1 MLHIFAIVAPVFGLL
16 ALGFAARAS
25 NYIPERTGEG
35 LADFVYSIAI
45 PCLIF
50 KTLTSVNLPEAQPW
64 GYWFAY
70 FGAVAIVWAMGS
82 ALAKYVFDAAVIPR
96 TIAGFAASQA
106 NTVLM
111 GIPLILE
118 SFGPEGAV
126 PLFLLVAVHLPIMI
140 AVGTLLAE
148 GRDMHWS
155 KLLRQLLLHP
165 ILMSIFVSVAFKLA
179 HLDVP
184 EVLRS
189 IVNQIGNAAI
199 PCALFTMGMALRRY
213 GIRDHLKLTMCM
225 TFLKLVVHPALVML
239 LAWTVFDMPKVWAG
253 VAVLFA
259 ASPVGINAYLFAERY
274 KQGVGIASGAIALS
288 TALSTVTITVWLIIL
303 GVGR

>member
-16 ALGFAARAS
+16 ALGYVTRAID
-25 NYIPERTGEG
+25 YIPERTGDG

-70 FGAVAIVWAMGS
+70 FGAVAIVWVLGT
-82 ALAKYVFDAAVIPR
+82 ALAKHVFDEPLIPR
-96 TIAGFAASQA
+96 TVAGFAASQA

-118 SFGPEGAV
+118 SFGPQGAV

-140 AVGTLLAE
+140 GIGTLLAE
-148 GRDMHWS
+148 GRQMHWT
-155 KLLRQLLLHP
+155 KLLRQLATHP
-165 ILMSIFVSVAFKLA
+165 ILMSIFVSVAFKLT
-179 HLDVP
+179 DGGVP
-184 EVLRS
+184 DVLRS

-213 GIRDHLKLTMCM
+213 GIRDHLKLSICL
-225 TFLKLVVHPALVML
+225 TFLKLIVHPALVMF
-239 LAWTVFDMPKVWAG
+239 LAWYVFDMPKVWAG

-288 TALSTVTITVWLIIL
+288 TGLSTITITIWLIIL
-303 GVGR
+303 GVGQ

>member
-1 MLHIFAIVAPVFGLL
+1 MLHILTIVAPVFGLL
-16 ALGFAARAS
+16 ALGFAARAID
-25 NYIPERTGEG
+25 YIPERTGDG

-50 KTLTSVNLPEAQPW
+50 KTLTGVNLPEAQPW

-70 FGAVAIVWAMGS
+70 FGAVAMVWAIGS
-82 ALAKYVFDAAVIPR
+82 AFAKYGFDAPLVPR

-148 GRDMHWS
+148 GRGMHWR
-155 KLLRQLLLHP
+155 KLLRQLVLHP
-165 ILMSIFVSVAFKLA
+165 ILMSIFVSVAFKIS

-184 EVLRS
+184 EVVRA
-189 IVNQIGNAAI
+189 IVNQIGSAAI

-213 GIRDHLKLTMCM
+213 GIRDQLQLTMGL

-239 LAWTVFDMPKVWAG
+239 LAWNVFDMPKVWAG

-288 TALSTVTITVWLIIL
+288 TALSTVTITVWMMVL
-303 GVGR
+303 GVGQ

>member
-1 MLHIFAIVAPVFGLL
+1 MFHIFAIVAPVFGLL

-70 FGAVAIVWAMGS
+70 FGAVAIVWAMGT
-82 ALAKYVFDAAVIPR
+82 ALAKYVFDAPVIPR
-96 TIAGFAASQA
+96 TIAGFAGSQA

-155 KLLRQLLLHP
+155 KLLRQLLMHP
-165 ILMSIFVSVAFKLA
+165 ILLSIFVSVAFKLT

-184 EVLRS
+184 EVLRA

-213 GIRDHLKLTMCM
+213 GIRDHLKLTLCL
-225 TFLKLVVHPALVML
+225 TFLKRVVHPALVML

-288 TALSTVTITVWLIIL
+288 TALSTVTITVWLMIL
-303 GVGR
+303 GVGQ

>member
-1 MLHIFAIVAPVFGLL
+1 
-16 ALGFAARAS
+16 
-25 NYIPERTGEG
+25 
-35 LADFVYSIAI
+35 
-45 PCLIF
+45 
-50 KTLTSVNLPEAQPW
+50 
-64 GYWFAY
+64 
-70 FGAVAIVWAMGS
+70 
-82 ALAKYVFDAAVIPR
+82 
-96 TIAGFAASQA
+96 
-106 NTVLM
+106 
-111 GIPLILE
+111 
-118 SFGPEGAV
+118 
-126 PLFLLVAVHLPIMI
+126 
-140 AVGTLLAE
+140 LLAE

-184 EVLRS
+184 EVLRAV
-189 IVNQIGNAAI
+189 INQIGNAAI

>member
-1 MLHIFAIVAPVFGLL
+1 MLHIFSIVAPVFGLL
-16 ALGFAARAS
+16 ALGYGARAI
-25 NYIPERTGEG
+25 NYIPERTGDG

-50 KTLTSVNLPEAQPW
+50 KTLTGVNLPEAQPW

-70 FGAVAIVWAMGS
+70 FGAVAIVWMMGT
-82 ALAKYVFDAAVIPR
+82 ALAKYVYDEPVIPR
-96 TIAGFAASQA
+96 TVAGFAASQA

-148 GRDMHWS
+148 GRDMHWV
-155 KLLRQLLLHP
+155 KLLRQLAMHP
-165 ILMSIFVSVAFKLA
+165 ILMSIFVSVAFKLSHA
-179 HLDVP
+179 EVP
-184 EVLRS
+184 DVLRS

-213 GIRDHLKLTMCM
+213 GIRENLKLTLWM
-225 TFLKLVVHPALVML
+225 TLLKLVVHPALVML

-288 TALSTVTITVWLIIL
+288 TGLSTVTITIWLMIL
-303 GVGR
+303 GVGQ